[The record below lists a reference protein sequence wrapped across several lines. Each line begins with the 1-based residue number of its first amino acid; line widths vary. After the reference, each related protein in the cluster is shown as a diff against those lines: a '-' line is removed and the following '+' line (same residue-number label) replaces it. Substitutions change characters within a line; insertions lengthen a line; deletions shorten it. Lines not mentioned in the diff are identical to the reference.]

1 MALSVRAFSRAWRIL
16 VRRVD
21 ETVTDLGYERAKQ
34 TYCAS
39 GEPKIVEIR
48 RDGDEIEP
56 KPRRGRFRASRA
68 SLGALGAEL
77 RLAVSFFRQRK
88 TGVQLQYIIPARGQA
103 MVHRG

>member
-1 MALSVRAFSRAWRIL
+1 MSCFRNARYIRQLRPGFLKWVDLMALSVRAFSRAWRIL

-68 SLGALGAEL
+68 SAH
-77 RLAVSFFRQRK
+77 S
-88 TGVQLQYIIPARGQA
+88 GQNS
-103 MVHRG
+103 GSL